1 MKKKVIITG
10 IHGFLGN
17 RLKEMLCADFNVFGI
32 ARHEAINNDV
42 PVFSSAKLD
51 AINVKP
57 DYLII
62 CHAVVSSGDV
72 KQDNDVLYKANVK
85 LTEQLV
91 SRFNSSKI
99 IYISTASIF
108 YGDGV
113 LINEK
118 NINSPSNGYSISK
131 YWAEKIVLN
140 TNRATV
146 LRLSSLFGIGMSEN
160 TIIPNYIKQALS
172 NNVIEVWGEGK
183 RNQNYTH
190 IDDVCRYIK
199 KSMEVFELV
208 NGKILLAVHTKE
220 YSNIALAKIISEVT
234 SSEIEYKN
242 EDNAIS
248 LHYNNEETCKLLNWN
263 PISDFKKEIQN
274 YIKWKQKQF

>member
-17 RLKEMLCADFNVFGI
+17 RLKELLFADFYVFGI
-32 ARHEAINNDV
+32 ARSESLKSEV
-42 PVFSSAKLD
+42 PVFSSTKLD

-62 CHAVVSSGDV
+62 CHAAVSSGNV
-72 KQDNDVLYKANVK
+72 KLDSDILFDANVK

-91 SRFNSSKI
+91 SKFNTSKI

-113 LINEK
+113 IIKEN

-140 TNRATV
+140 TKRATV

-172 NNVIEVWGEGK
+172 NKVIEVWGDGK

-190 IDDVCRYIK
+190 IDDVCRYIM
-199 KSMEVFELV
+199 KSIEAFEQI
-208 NGKILLAVHTKE
+208 NGKVLLAVHGEE
-220 YSNIALAKIISEVT
+220 YSNIALAKIISEAT
-234 SSEIEYKN
+234 HSEIIYIN

-248 LHYNNEETCKLLNWN
+248 LHYNNEETRRLLNWN
-263 PISDFKKEIQN
+263 PISDFNQEIQN